1 MEFENKTYIIT
12 GATSGIGRCVATELA
27 KSGARLLLLGR
38 DENRLN
44 EIKYQLDSIG
54 ELASE
59 VALFDSNDLN
69 SIELAVAK
77 FADKFK
83 FNGFIHCAGMLSPM
97 LLRNLNLDK
106 MSELIN
112 INLLSFFALAKATLK
127 HNRYIKNDTSIVAIS
142 SLAAFGS
149 EPGLSLYSASKAALN
164 SAVKSLAKEY
174 AKKGVRINA
183 VAPLYVNTPMYD
195 EFINNFISKESHE
208 KSLNDIMPFGLIEP
222 IDVAESVLFLLSS
235 KSSKVTAECIKITSG
250 GGVIMKFKWINI

>member
-69 SIELAVAK
+69 SIELAVSK

-83 FNGFIHCAGMLSPM
+83 FNGLIHCAGILYPT

-164 SAVKSLAKEY
+164 SAIKSLAKEY

-195 EFINNFISKESHE
+195 DFINNFKIIIRYFEVIPFTAIIRVHFFD
-208 KSLNDIMPFGLIEP
+208 SLTKAIIFFYSFCCH
-222 IDVAESVLFLLSS
+222 VSFFYSFYYFHFFY
-235 KSSKVTAECIKITSG
+235 C
-250 GGVIMKFKWINI
+250 